1 MTWLLPLGFL
11 GLLGIAVLIIIYI
24 IKPNYQNKFVSST
37 FVWKLSLK
45 YKKKRIPINRLR
57 SLLMLLC
64 QVLIITAC
72 ALILA
77 KPVIAAEK
85 TQSKTEKILIID
97 ASASMLAA
105 RESETRFERAVAQAK
120 TEAESVLSGNGSV
133 TVILAGET
141 AELLVQRAG
150 TDMREEVL
158 DKLDGLV
165 DGFLQC
171 SYSNADIDGALEL
184 AEQVLSEDP
193 ESQVLLYT
201 GMSYYSPANDI
212 TVVNVA
218 QDGEWNAAILDVTV
232 TKEDNYCTFIVTIAS
247 YGIPAMM
254 TLHCDVHD
262 ANGAGETVT
271 MKTTVSC
278 DGISAQEIQFATA
291 NDANLKEGV
300 DTYEYAYIYLTELN
314 SNDGVDDWFTY
325 DNYSYVYG
333 EKATVKVQYYSTA
346 PNSFFYA
353 ILSALRLE
361 WKNWNLEVTEVRTGG
376 TPELT
381 GYDFYIFEHQMPEK
395 IPTDGVVMLVDV
407 KAAPLN
413 AGFVIGSTLEGVFTL
428 ASGESHPITDK
439 VTAENI
445 MITQYTRIVSYD
457 DSYTPL
463 MYCGG
468 DPVFLVRNDPT
479 SKVAVFSFNAIN
491 RSDFSML
498 LEFPKMMVNLFNY
511 FLPATISDTLV
522 EVGEDVTLNARS
534 DTLKI
539 SYSKDNKTETLLL
552 DTFPSTLK
560 LAVPGIYTITQTL
573 LSGETLIEN
582 FYVKISAAQSDIFQ
596 EVELNALYRE
606 ETEEEDD
613 YDLLVYF
620 AAALVALLF
629 LEWWLQSREYF

>member
-64 QVLIITAC
+64 QILIITAC

-85 TQSKTEKILIID
+85 VQTKSEKILIID
-97 ASASMLAA
+97 ASASMLVA
-105 RESETRFERAVAQAK
+105 RDSETRFERAVAQAK
-120 TEAESVLSGNGSV
+120 TEAESVLTGNGSV

-165 DGFLQC
+165 EGSLQC
-171 SYSNADIDGALEL
+171 SYSDADIDGALEL
-184 AEQVLSEDP
+184 AEQVLLEEP
-193 ESQVLLYT
+193 ESQVLLYS
-201 GMSYYSPANDI
+201 GMSYYSSANDI

-232 TKEDNYCTFIVTIAS
+232 EKEDNYCTFIVTVAS

-262 ANGAGETVT
+262 ANGAGETFT

-278 DGISAQEIQFATA
+278 DGINTQEIRFETV
-291 NDANLKEGV
+291 NDATEGV
-300 DTYEYAYIYLTELN
+300 DTYEYAYIYLTALN
-314 SNDGVDDWFTY
+314 SDDGVDDWFTY

-353 ILSALRLE
+353 ILTALRSE

-381 GYDFYIFEHQMPEK
+381 GYDFYIFEHHMPEA
-395 IPTDGVVMLVDV
+395 IPTDGIVMLVDV
-407 KAAPLN
+407 DAAPLN
-413 AGFVIGSTLEGVFTL
+413 AGFVLGSTLNGVFTL
-428 ASGESHPITDK
+428 ASGESHPIMDN

-445 MITQYTRIVSYD
+445 MITQYTRIVNYD

-468 DPVFLVRNDPT
+468 DPVFLVRNEPT
-479 SKVAVFSFNAIN
+479 SKVAIFSINAIN
-491 RSDFSML
+491 RSDFAML
-498 LEFPKMMVNLFNY
+498 LEFPRMMVNMFNY
-511 FLPATISDTLV
+511 FLPSTISDTLV
-522 EVGEDVTLNARS
+522 EVGEEVTLNARAEA
-534 DTLKI
+534 LKI
-539 SYSKDNKTETLLL
+539 SYSNRDNKTETIQL

-560 LAVPGIYTITQTL
+560 LTVPGIYTITQTL

-582 FYVKISAAQSDIFQ
+582 FYVKISAVQSDIFQ
-596 EVELNALYRE
+596 EVELNTLYRE
-606 ETEEEDD
+606 ETEEEED

>member
-11 GLLGIAVLIIIYI
+11 GLLGIVVLIIIYI

-64 QVLIITAC
+64 QILIITAC

-85 TQSKTEKILIID
+85 VQTKSEKILIID
-97 ASASMLAA
+97 ASASMLVA
-105 RESETRFERAVAQAK
+105 RDSETRFERAVAQAK
-120 TEAESVLSGNGSV
+120 TEAESVLTGNGSV

-165 DGFLQC
+165 EGSLQC
-171 SYSNADIDGALEL
+171 SYSDADIDGALEL
-184 AEQVLSEDP
+184 AEQVLLEEP
-193 ESQVLLYT
+193 ESQVLLYS
-201 GMSYYSPANDI
+201 GMSYYSSANDI

-232 TKEDNYCTFIVTIAS
+232 EKEDNYCTFIVTVAS
-247 YGIPAMM
+247 YGIPAKM
-254 TLHCDVHD
+254 TLHCDVHN
-262 ANGAGETVT
+262 ANGAGETFT
-271 MKTTVSC
+271 MKTSVEC
-278 DGISAQEIQFATA
+278 DGTSAKEISFKTV
-291 NDANLKEGV
+291 NDATEGV
-300 DTYEYAYIYLTELN
+300 ETYEYAYIYLTALN
-314 SNDGVDDWFTY
+314 SDDGVDDWFTY

-333 EKATVKVQYYSTA
+333 EKATVKVQYYSNA

-353 ILSALRLE
+353 ILTALRSE

-381 GYDFYIFEHQMPEK
+381 GYDFYIFEHHMPEA
-395 IPTDGVVMLVDV
+395 IPTDGIVMLVDV
-407 KAAPLN
+407 DAAPLN
-413 AGFVIGSTLEGVFTL
+413 AGFVLGSTLNGVFTL
-428 ASGESHPITDK
+428 ASGESHPIMDN

-445 MITQYTRIVSYD
+445 MITQYTRIVNYD

-468 DPVFLVRNDPT
+468 DPVFLVRNEPT
-479 SKVAVFSFNAIN
+479 SKVAIFSINAIN
-491 RSDFSML
+491 RSDFAML
-498 LEFPKMMVNLFNY
+498 LEFPRMMVNMFNY
-511 FLPATISDTLV
+511 FLPSTISDTLV
-522 EVGEDVTLNARS
+522 EVGEEVTLNARAEA
-534 DTLKI
+534 LKI
-539 SYSKDNKTETLLL
+539 SYSNRDNKTETIQL

-560 LAVPGIYTITQTL
+560 LTVPGIYTITQTL

-582 FYVKISAAQSDIFQ
+582 FYVKISAVQSDIFQ
-596 EVELNALYRE
+596 EVELNTLYRE
-606 ETEEEDD
+606 EAEEEED